1 MVSQILELEHKKYV
15 RRRLPLQLQN
25 TIKETEINMLMEMKT
40 EGMPRQAIIRIAK
53 KHNIPEEEIDRILVG
68 QG

>member
-25 TIKETEINMLMEMKT
+25 TIKETEINMLMEMNT